1 MVMLRV
7 RSKLRFGFST
17 FVRLEVRLALDLGLE

>member
-7 RSKLRFGFST
+7 RLKLRFGFSL
-17 FVRLEVRLALDLGLE
+17 FVGLEVKLALDLGLE